1 MKVCYIVLTCN
12 KYFENRVQWQL
23 ETMFKDVNKQD
34 IYFLGHT
41 MDVDRRLY
49 SWGAPDDYNGLPY
62 KFVDFFKHLDITYD
76 WYMFIDDDTYVF
88 HSRLL
93 SLLEQ
98 YNTEQLYSIGKRLD
112 HVKDSEWGVYHSGGA
127 GTVLS
132 NSLYVKIRELL
143 CSKQTVQECVPH
155 WCADICMGIWTRSIP
170 ESITVHYNAF
180 HSDCYNSNTDTLA
193 NAITFHKLSSR
204 PDYLFY
210 KESEEQ
216 GSALTEIPVLLHT
229 SQNKGRRI

>member
-23 ETMFKDVNKQD
+23 ETMFKHVDKQD

-62 KFVDFFKHLDITYD
+62 KFVDFFRHLDIEYD

-88 HSRLL
+88 HSRLV

-98 YNTEQLYSIGKRLD
+98 YSPDQLCSIGKRLD
-112 HVKDSEWGVYHSGGA
+112 HVKDSQWGAYLSGGA

-132 NSLYVKIRELL
+132 NSLYRQIRGLL
-143 CSKQTVQECVPH
+143 RSKETVQDCAPH

-170 ESITVHYNAF
+170 ESVTIHYNAF
-180 HSDCYNSNTDTLA
+180 HSDRYNSNTDTLA
-193 NAITFHKLSSR
+193 TAITFHKLHTH
-204 PDYLFY
+204 PDYVFY
-210 KESEEQ
+210 HTSEEQ
-216 GSALTEIPVLLHT
+216 ELPLTEQPVLLHT
-229 SQNKGRRI
+229 SQNKGVRI